1 MPRIVT
7 PQPEP
12 SRVARDAGFTL
23 TELIAGLLVASLLMA
38 GMVDIIRRYART
50 TDHVRSTTNELR
62 ATILADAFFSEIER
76 IDPGTLSV
84 EALDLRAKLGGEPVS
99 GQIVSSGTTT
109 ALRWSSPIAS
119 RSITLPR
126 GAHFVRL
133 PSGAVAIVSEEDA
146 PPIAIAIPRRTL
158 PFDCQFDTVSRECR
172 N

>member
-1 MPRIVT
+1 MPRT
-7 PQPEP
+7 ASPLPEP
-12 SRVARDAGFTL
+12 PRVARDAGFTL

-50 TDHVRSTTNELR
+50 TEHVRTTTNELR
-62 ATILADAFFSEIER
+62 ATILADALFSEIER

-84 EALDLRAKLGGEPVS
+84 ASFDLRAKLGGQAVS

-109 ALRWSSPIAS
+109 NLRWSSPVAT
-119 RSITLPR
+119 RSISVPR

-133 PSGAVAIVSEEDA
+133 QSGAVAIVSEEGE

-172 N
+172 K